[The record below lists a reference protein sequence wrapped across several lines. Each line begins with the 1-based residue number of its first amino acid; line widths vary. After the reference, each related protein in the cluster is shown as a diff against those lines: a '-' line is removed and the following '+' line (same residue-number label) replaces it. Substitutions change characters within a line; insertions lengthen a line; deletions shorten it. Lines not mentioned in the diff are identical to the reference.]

1 MMDEAKNKII
11 IGARQFGMSI
21 LSLGIFEREIR
32 SMMPVRKKWSSYP
45 INNRRGF
52 AANHRRQA
60 KKRRK
65 AK

>member
-1 MMDEAKNKII
+1 MNILQSLSVPFII
-11 IGARQFGMSI
+11 KPTDIISAPIWVADDFKPSY
-21 LSLGIFEREIR
+21 
-32 SMMPVRKKWSSYP
+32 SYP

-52 AANHRRQA
+52 AAGHRRQA

>member
-1 MMDEAKNKII
+1 MIPLNTDKVLAMC
-11 IGARQFGMSI
+11 RQ
-21 LSLGIFEREIR
+21 LGRTFLHQLVIEREIR
-32 SMMPVRKKWSSYP
+32 SLMPVRKKQPSYP